1 MGNLVFVYGTLLSGF
16 PMNDFLLKHS
26 KFLGEFATSPE
37 YSMYSMGGYYPAITI
52 NGNRSIL
59 GEVYGINNKTQELL
73 DAYEGYPDYYDKIII
88 DTEYG
93 PAIVYILDKDTL
105 PSGFEPL
112 PHGDWRLAKR
122 WIDRENDAN

>member
-16 PMNDFLLKHS
+16 PMNESLLKDS

-37 YSMYSMGGYYPAITI
+37 YSMHSMMGYYPAITL
-52 NGNRSIL
+52 NGNNSIL
-59 GEVYGINNKTQELL
+59 GEVYGVDEDTLERL
-73 DAYEGYPDYYDKIII
+73 DSYEGYPEYYDKIVI

-93 PAIVYILDKDTL
+93 PAVVYIQNKDTL

-112 PHGDWRLAKR
+112 PHGDWRVAKR
-122 WIDRENDAN
+122 WSDRVNDAN